1 MKMKK
6 FLLLLCASTIGAY
19 AQTLTVHCNDKG
31 KYGYVDENG
40 KEVVKCQYDLTEK
53 FENGFGKILKGDKHG
68 YVNEKGKVIIQPK
81 YQHASLSAN
90 RFWLMDG
97 KGNLEVVDEKGKKIV
112 KLSKVTEVK
121 PAQGN
126 QNQFLV
132 TTGNQQQ
139 VYNLNTKQCS
149 PLYDAVMPLCQ
160 DPGSEVY
167 AVCVVSNKESEWSLL
182 NGVFKNPLP
191 LQATAEN
198 AETILSVYQLWQFL
212 SSPNFNYEEFVKDE
226 KAEAVFQTM
235 IGLVEKHGVTGNL
248 KQSLPTF
255 VWNINSIKK

>member
-1 MKMKK
+1 MKK
-6 FLLLLCASTIGAY
+6 SLLLFLCASAIGAY
-19 AQTLTVHCNDKG
+19 AQKLTVHCNDKG

-81 YQHASLSAN
+81 YSYATLSADK
-90 RFWLMDG
+90 FWLMDG
-97 KGNLEVVDEKGKKIV
+97 KGNLEVIDGKGKKIV
-112 KLSKVTEVK
+112 KLSKITEVK

-132 TTGNQQQ
+132 TKGDQMQ
-139 VYNLNTKQCS
+139 VYDLNTKKCS
-149 PLYDAVMPLCQ
+149 PLYAGVVPLCQ
-160 DPGSEVY
+160 DPGLEIY
-167 AVCVVSNKESEWSLL
+167 AVSVVCNKEIEWSLL
-182 NGVFKNPLP
+182 NGEFKNPLP
-191 LQATAEN
+191 LQASSEDAT
-198 AETILSVYQLWQFL
+198 TIVTVYKLWQFL
-212 SSPNFNYEEFVKDE
+212 SSPNFNYEEFIKDE

-235 IGLVEKHGVTGNL
+235 VGLVEKHGVTGNL